1 MIFPKRTPAVIM
13 ALIVGL
19 VIILLVVSNVLI
31 DHTFTELEREQ
42 ARRDMARLKSVYDH
56 ELSSLFALTADWAH
70 WDDTYDFVEDRNA
83 AYVSV
88 NYVDETFEN
97 LELSLAVM
105 TDRSGAIVFSK
116 GFDLA
121 AGQETEIPTEMQPDV
136 LARIAEPVDGQTGIL
151 STSEGLLLVAAQP
164 ILTSDRSGPRNG
176 TLFFGRSVDRTMLE
190 RFRALTQ
197 NDISFVAGDDDSRP
211 ADFEMARREIS
222 DGAPVFVHVIDSNQI
237 AAYAQLD
244 DLFGSPVGIIRIV
257 DTREAYQHSLS
268 SRILFTGLILFLT
281 GVCALIIALLITRM
295 RRAGVG
301 LSDILN
307 NSSDPIAVVR
317 HDGTIL
323 QSNSTFQAVC
333 GNKTTAILD
342 IVRPEQRD
350 EFSRQLAGVA
360 DRRALPRLRNVSI
373 LLQLAF
379 GDRREYEALLS
390 PFPTRSRS
398 DQRVIVTF
406 HDISVQKSMEQ
417 HLRNAL
423 EREIE
428 LNDLK
433 TKSLSMASHEFR
445 TPLAVILSSVEI
457 LERYSDRLS
466 DGDKDKHFSKI
477 RNSVQTMRELT
488 DDVLTHIRAETGRLE
503 VHPEPLDMNALCGT
517 IIEEITPP
525 NGKAPRIAF
534 SPSTYT
540 RPVEVDPSITTL
552 VVRNLLS
559 NAVKYTPAGKL
570 VQIALSQNAQQT
582 TLTVQDE
589 GVGIPA
595 EEQARLFTP
604 FFRAS
609 NVGDTP
615 GNGLGLSIVKQAVEL
630 HGGSI
635 SLDSTPGEGT
645 TFRVTLPHIPASQD
659 GREAAAA
666 PARPGA

>member
-197 NDISFVAGDDDSRP
+197 NDISFVAWDDDSRP

-295 RRAGVG
+295 RRAGVE

-333 GNKTTAILD
+333 GNKTTSILD

-540 RPVEVDPSITTL
+540 RLVEVDPSITTL

-666 PARPGA
+666 PAQPGA